1 VTESRQDGTKLVRLA
16 PPAPLSVEAPP
27 ESKSLKKKRDKVRS
41 AWISFVGRIVAQIVG
56 ALATVI
62 LGLLLARKVYPPGAK
77 HVPPPAPDPTP
88 ASAPL
93 SASARAGVSVA
104 VLPFANISGDPRHEF
119 FTDGMTDALIT
130 DLAKVRTL
138 RVISRTSVL
147 RYKGETKPL
156 PEIARELGVSAVVEG
171 SVARS
176 GNRVRVTA
184 QLIDAATDEHLW
196 AESYDR
202 DVKDVLAL
210 QDELA
215 QSITREVLARVA
227 PGGPS

>member
-1 VTESRQDGTKLVRLA
+1 VTESRQDGTKLVRIA
-16 PPAPLSVEAPP
+16 PPAPAPAEATP
-27 ESKSLKKKRDKVRS
+27 ESKQSKKKRDKVRS
-41 AWISFVGRIVAQIVG
+41 AWISFAGRIVAQLVG
-56 ALATVI
+56 ALATVV
-62 LGLLLARKVYPPGAK
+62 LGLLLARKVYPPGGK
-77 HVPPPAPDPTP
+77 HVPPPTPDPAPT
-88 ASAPL
+88 SAPL
-93 SASARAGVSVA
+93 SARARAGASIA
-104 VLPFANISGDPRHEF
+104 VLPFANISGDPQHEF

-130 DLAKVRTL
+130 DLAKVRAL

-147 RYKGETKPL
+147 RYKGDTKPL
-156 PEIARELGVSAVVEG
+156 PEIARELGVTAVVEG
-171 SVARS
+171 SVVRA

-215 QSITREVLARVA
+215 RSIAREVLARVA
-227 PGGPS
+227 PDEAS